1 MICNSVTCIHNQ
13 SSTCSV
19 QALAQQ
25 NNRQVSPAS
34 FWKSLTN
41 FFSNDLSLNAEESQS
56 LTFNFYLKFY
66 FHCIVLK
73 YIFTKI
79 WTRQAYKTLYQF
91 HNWISSHQILTFEF
105 LKLLICISAVNFYM
119 ASDKFFWIFKSLW
132 FIKIER
138 WSSRHNQTPTE
149 ILLRV
154 QKLEI
159 LVIKMMP
166 HLPDVSNYPL
176 KRHESD

>member
-1 MICNSVTCIHNQ
+1 MQLIYLYSQSKQYLFCARTCAAKQ
-13 SSTCSV
+13 
-19 QALAQQ
+19 
-25 NNRQVSPAS
+25 PAS
-34 FWKSLTN
+34 IFSLILKISQKI
-41 FFSNDLSLNAEESQS
+41 FFSKDLSFDAEELQS
-56 LTFNFYLKFY
+56 LTFYYFYLKFY

-132 FIKIER
+132 IIKIER
-138 WSSRHNQTPTE
+138 RSSRHNQTPTK

-154 QKLEI
+154 QKCVI
-159 LVIKMMP
+159 LVIKMIS